1 MQVLFFTVHIFW
13 RGGCSHLTAGC
24 VMKWRHAALLY
35 LPAPLSLFIMLLK
48 VYVWMNLIN
57 IYKNMMQTSFITARE
72 ALLSDLNSSWT
83 IFPMQYSLLCSDS
96 EHWGRSR
103 YRYGSSK
110 DTCMLSRHR
119 CRCRYVW
126 CWNRYQSTLLK
137 KQFPFHLEQVSCL
150 MSSWE
155 WIFSARN
162 ICCQVMF
169 CCCCFCLT
177 AVWI

>member
-1 MQVLFFTVHIFW
+1 
-13 RGGCSHLTAGC
+13 
-24 VMKWRHAALLY
+24 
-35 LPAPLSLFIMLLK
+35 
-48 VYVWMNLIN
+48 
-57 IYKNMMQTSFITARE
+57 MQTSFITARE

-177 AVWI
+177 AVWWWQCLLAGSLHGFRLESCQVCGRLAQYLLETQTHPCMHCSCNQ